1 MAMTTRLGSVLLAL
15 MVAVAAMLLA
25 LVGPLAK
32 PAKTQDAA
40 PSTLDGENLD
50 AETVRNYLDFIDGPG
65 EVTVEAVN
73 CSIEKAQGTGS
84 ISYTAT
90 GDATGPYPGTFTE
103 TGTFAL
109 GDSPPDAFLPGQRT
123 ITSFQAE
130 FEIDSPTTGFRI
142 TGTKSAENLTL
153 LARCY
158 ELEGGIFPG
167 TTQVRIVVPGGGD
180 DPDAVNY
187 EAKIETASATFADR
201 GTSFVLLREISFSD
215 GESSGELVE
224 FSENFSSSLSQPEL
238 IGLTKEQCNDG
249 GYKRFGFKNQGDCV
263 SFVETEG
270 KNHPN

>member
-1 MAMTTRLGSVLLAL
+1 
-15 MVAVAAMLLA
+15 
-25 LVGPLAK
+25 
-32 PAKTQDAA
+32 
-40 PSTLDGENLD
+40 
-50 AETVRNYLDFIDGPG
+50 
-65 EVTVEAVN
+65 
-73 CSIEKAQGTGS
+73 
-84 ISYTAT
+84 
-90 GDATGPYPGTFTE
+90 
-103 TGTFAL
+103 L

-224 FSENFSSSLSQPEL
+224 FSENFSSSLSQPEP

-270 KNHPN
+270 KNHPNSQKGHSPKFTGNAPNATHFFRLRACAHRERPSMESGHEMLDHLGSSLSFPSRRRMLVPAIPPYLK